1 MNLRKVVKSAKNNQ
15 HLIVDQHEEGR
26 EIFPSITSVECTKE
40 EITAFLED
48 GRKVSIP
55 TA

>member
-1 MNLRKVVKSAKNNQ
+1 MNLRKVEKSVKSNQ
-15 HLIVDQHEEGR
+15 PLIQHEEVR
-26 EIFPSITSVECTKE
+26 EIYPSITSVECSKE
-40 EITAFLED
+40 EITACLED